1 MAKQLTFDE
10 KARESLARGVEKLAR
25 AVRITLGPRGHAA
38 LLDKGYGAPRVTMDG
53 VSVAEDIDLT
63 SPEENLGAKMLREA
77 ASKTNEDAGDG
88 TTTATVLAE
97 AIFREGLKN
106 VTAGAD
112 AMGLSRGIRKATDAV
127 VARLR
132 ELSKPVD
139 AGDTNQIAR
148 IAEVAAHN
156 DPEVGRLIAEAYR
169 RVGKD
174 GVITVEEGKSLET
187 TVEVVEGMQFDR
199 GYLSPHFVT
208 DFDAMVCEL
217 ENPLIFIH
225 EEKLSTVK
233 GLVPF
238 LEKVAQAKRALLLI
252 AEDVEGEAL
261 ALLVVNKLRGVV
273 QCCAVKAPGYGDR
286 RKAMLQDIAILTGGR
301 AFFKDLGVELEHI
314 SLADLGTAKRVRI
327 DAENTTIVEGA
338 GDSSAIEARCAEI
351 RREKEKTTS
360 DYDREKLEERL
371 AKLAGG
377 VAEVTVGGSTETE
390 VKERK
395 ARIEDALHATRAALE
410 EGVLPGG
417 GVALLRAVAGLEK
430 LSLAGDEATGVDIV
444 RRALAAPL
452 RQIAENA
459 GAEGEVVV
467 RKVAAGTGNFGFDA
481 VALKYGDLLE
491 AGVMDPTKVTRTAL
505 QNAASVACLLLT
517 TNALVTTMPE
527 EEEEEGG
534 APHGHG
540 PGGMP
545 EDEEF

>member
-1 MAKQLTFDE
+1 
-10 KARESLARGVEKLAR
+10 
-25 AVRITLGPRGHAA
+25 
-38 LLDKGYGAPRVTMDG
+38 MDG
-53 VSVAEDIDLT
+53 VAVAEDIDLT
-63 SPEENLGAKMLREA
+63 NPEENLGAKMLREA
-77 ASKTNEDAGDG
+77 ASKTNDDAGDG

-97 AIFREGLKN
+97 AIFHEGLKN

-112 AMGLSRGIRKATDAV
+112 AMSLSRGIRRATEAV

-139 AGDTNQIAR
+139 ASDTNQIAR

-156 DPEVGRLIAEAYR
+156 DAEVGRLIAEAYR

-208 DFDAMVCEL
+208 DFESMVAEL

-233 GLVPF
+233 GLIPF
-238 LEKVAQAKRALLLI
+238 LEKLAQAKRPALII

-301 AFFKDLGVELEHI
+301 AFFKDLGVELEHV

-327 DAENTTIVEGA
+327 DAENTTIIEGA
-338 GDSSAIEARCAEI
+338 GETSAMEARCAEI

-417 GVALLRAVAGLEK
+417 GVALIRTAAALDQ
-430 LSLAGDEATGVDIV
+430 LSLKGDEATGVDIV
-444 RRALAAPL
+444 RRALPAPL

-467 RKVAAGTGNFGFDA
+467 RKVTRGSGNFGFDA
-481 VALKYGDLLE
+481 VALQFGDLME

-517 TNALVTTMPE
+517 TNALVTTLPE
-527 EEEEEGG
+527 EEEEEGM
-534 APHGHG
+534 PHPHG
-540 PGGMP
+540 PGMS

>member
-1 MAKQLTFDE
+1 
-10 KARESLARGVEKLAR
+10 
-25 AVRITLGPRGHAA
+25 
-38 LLDKGYGAPRVTMDG
+38 
-53 VSVAEDIDLT
+53 
-63 SPEENLGAKMLREA
+63 
-77 ASKTNEDAGDG
+77 
-88 TTTATVLAE
+88 
-97 AIFREGLKN
+97 
-106 VTAGAD
+106 
-112 AMGLSRGIRKATDAV
+112 
-127 VARLR
+127 
-132 ELSKPVD
+132 
-139 AGDTNQIAR
+139 
-148 IAEVAAHN
+148 
-156 DPEVGRLIAEAYR
+156 
-169 RVGKD
+169 
-174 GVITVEEGKSLET
+174 
-187 TVEVVEGMQFDR
+187 
-199 GYLSPHFVT
+199 
-208 DFDAMVCEL
+208 
-217 ENPLIFIH
+217 
-225 EEKLSTVK
+225 
-233 GLVPF
+233 
-238 LEKVAQAKRALLLI
+238 
-252 AEDVEGEAL
+252 
-261 ALLVVNKLRGVV
+261 VVNKLRGVV

-301 AFFKDLGVELEHI
+301 AFFKDLGIELEHI

-338 GDSSAIEARCAEI
+338 GDSSAMEARCSEI

-417 GVALLRAVAGLEK
+417 GVALLRALGGLEK
-430 LSLAGDEATGVDIV
+430 LSLKGDEATGVDIV

-467 RKVAAGTGNFGFDA
+467 RKVAGGSGNFGFDA

-517 TNALVTTMPE
+517 TNALVTTLTE
-527 EEEEEGG
+527 EEEEEGM
-534 APHGHG
+534 PHGHG
-540 PGGMP
+540 PGMP